1 MGQDLTEI
9 KIMVRKIKRVKTF
22 LIINYLILMISLSF
36 LISCGDGFET
46 EQEFSWSTFPSISF
60 ALNLE
65 TLVPYKGWFNLD
77 SLDSQL
83 TIKIK
88 FYGPHSEKRYLQVL
102 NHRESC
108 IDLRRMNRQFTLSEI
123 RNENSSLGKLVLF
136 LDSRMNDQL
145 DEFDKLPRMRRRG
158 SYYFSRSADLNY
170 LERWGLLDRMGPSF
184 KQAIIIIFE
193 IDPLTFLLR
202 PVACG
207 VIN

>member
-1 MGQDLTEI
+1 
-9 KIMVRKIKRVKTF
+9 MVRKIKRVKTF
-22 LIINYLILMISLSF
+22 LIINYLILIICLSF
-36 LISCGDGFET
+36 LFSCGDGFEA
-46 EQEFSWSTFPSISF
+46 EQEFSWSTFPSVSF
-60 ALNLE
+60 GFNLE
-65 TLVPYKGWFNLD
+65 AIVPYKGWFKLD

-88 FYGPHSEKRYLQVL
+88 FYGPLSEKRYLQVL

-108 IDLRRMNRQFTLSEI
+108 IDLRSTQRQFTLSEI
-123 RNENSSLGKLVLF
+123 QEQDTSFGKFVFF
-136 LDSRMNDQL
+136 LDSKINDQF
-145 DEFDKLPRMRRRG
+145 DEINKLPKMRRRG

-170 LERWGLLDRMGPSF
+170 LERRGLLDRVGASF

>member
-1 MGQDLTEI
+1 
-9 KIMVRKIKRVKTF
+9 MVRKIKRVKTF

-36 LISCGDGFET
+36 LISCGDGFEQ
-46 EQEFSWSTFPSISF
+46 EKEFSWSRFPSVSF
-60 ALNLE
+60 GLNLE
-65 TLVPYKGWFNLD
+65 TLVPYKGWFKLD

-88 FYGPHSEKRYLQVL
+88 FYGPYTEKRYLQVL

-108 IDLRRMNRQFTLSEI
+108 IDLRRILRQFTLSEI
-123 RNENSSLGKLVLF
+123 QNEDSSLGQFVLF
-136 LDSRMNDQL
+136 LDSKMNDQF
-145 DEFDKLPRMRRRG
+145 DEMDKLPKMRRRG

-170 LERWGLLDRMGPSF
+170 LERIGLLDSVGSSF
-184 KQAIIIIFE
+184 RQAIIIIFE
-193 IDPLTFLLR
+193 IDPLTFLLK